1 MSTKNKRFNIGQELE
16 KLYIEIPSAL
26 IYEPKYKPN
35 KEIGKKGL
43 SNDAKVLYGILLERT
58 RLSVWNATEKNDT
71 SFIDEN
77 GDIFIYFDDKSIAE
91 ILNLS
96 EKKGRDVKKELVNYN
111 LLEEVRQGLGKANRL
126 YLNIVETNKENIK
139 LYRSELKKVVA
150 YKKKS
155 ERLRIKK
162 YRKEKAETVENT
174 LNGKFNRTCTVEN
187 SVLVQSDLLSSNKEL
202 SKTDFSKTEFKKSVV
217 VINGI
222 EKKKTKAYEIQVDK
236 TKTIQEKI
244 QLLNDI
250 QYMTEHTKALMYKFI
265 EFNILVSEAQIKMLN
280 ECVYDIAI
288 KSIDLTIAKA
298 GMTFSYFYEIY
309 LSKEQEDIALV
320 ANWGW

>member
-1 MSTKNKRFNIGQELE
+1 MTIKNKRFNISQELE
-16 KLYIEIPSAL
+16 KLYIEVPSAL

-43 SNDAKVLYGILLERT
+43 SNDAKILYGILLERT

-71 SFIDEN
+71 RFIDEN

-96 EKKGRDVKKELVNYN
+96 EKKGRDVKKELVSYN
-111 LLEEVRQGLGKANRL
+111 LLEEIRQGLGKANRL
-126 YLNIVETNKENIK
+126 YLNIVETNKENIN
-139 LYRSELKKVVA
+139 LYRSEFKKVVHN
-150 YKKKS
+150 KKES
-155 ERLRIKK
+155 ERLRIEK
-162 YRKEKAETVENT
+162 YRKENAETIGNT
-174 LNGKFNRTCTVEN
+174 LNGKIDRTRTVE
-187 SVLVQSDLLSSNKEL
+187 STVLEQSDLPSSNKEL
-202 SKTDFSKTEFKKSVV
+202 SKTEFKKSVV

-222 EKKKTKAYEIQVDK
+222 EKKKTKAYEIQLDE
-236 TKTIQEKI
+236 TKTTQEKVN
-244 QLLNDI
+244 LLSGI
-250 QYMTEHTKALMYKFI
+250 QYMTEHTKALMHKFI

-288 KSIDLTIAKA
+288 KSIDLTIAKS

-309 LSKEQEDIALV
+309 LAKEKEDIEALSF
-320 ANWGW
+320 GW